1 MKKKRIFCA
10 ILVIA
15 MLVGSMSVYAYS
27 YSAEAKKRGMTY
39 NIHKTGSN
47 STFYAVGTKTKLYTN
62 AVNNSNTSIYMKA
75 SVQRYDHSTKKYT
88 RKQYEG
94 VIGQGYMVNSGE
106 MSREYQSDVLDYYY
120 GCETYYSTYNSSAMR
135 ADTYSYTAFQYY
147 K

>member
-106 MSREYQSDVLDYYY
+106 MSREYQSDVLDYYH
-120 GCETYYSTYNSSAMR
+120 
-135 ADTYSYTAFQYY
+135 
-147 K
+147 